1 MATMFL
7 KSENGSS
14 AAWPSLNLKHREW
27 GDGLLIALV
36 CTAAQLGIKSFNT
49 VEAKIA
55 DCAQSGILL
64 LFLSKVV
71 NFLPRNSS
79 HTLFHPASKNR
90 KKWHF

>member
-7 KSENGSS
+7 KSEKGSS

-27 GDGLLIALV
+27 GKWIV
-36 CTAAQLGIKSFNT
+36 NCFVSTAAQLGIKSFNT

-55 DCAQSGILL
+55 DCAQSGILP

-79 HTLFHPASKNR
+79 HTLFHPASNNR